1 MRPFLLALSL
11 VALGGLLTSA
21 AAPRA
26 HACSCAALTPTEY
39 VRQADVV
46 AIGKVIRLTTEEA
59 GAQPPDEDAIV
70 LVERYL
76 KGGGAREIAVDDPP
90 SSASCG
96 IFDAGS
102 LGKRYLLFLTGET
115 SPFETNLCS
124 RTAELAGEPGDQQLL
139 EDVAAITGSGS
150 PPGEGFPWL
159 PVIAPAAVFGA
170 VLLGASAFVLRRRII
185 GAG

>member
-1 MRPFLLALSL
+1 MKRLSLALSL

-26 HACSCAALTPTEY
+26 HACSCAALTAAEA
-39 VRQADVV
+39 VRQADIV

-59 GAQPPDEDAIV
+59 GGQPPDEDAMV

-76 KGGGAREIAVDDPP
+76 KGDGPREIAVDDPP

-102 LGKRYLLFLTGET
+102 LSKRYLLFLTGET
-115 SPFETNLCS
+115 SPFQTNLCS
-124 RTAELAGEPGDQQLL
+124 RTTELAGDR
-139 EDVAAITGSGS
+139 SGRR
-150 PPGEGFPWL
+150 
-159 PVIAPAAVFGA
+159 
-170 VLLGASAFVLRRRII
+170 LRRRPPRRFRVRPAPSYHRRRLG
-185 GAG
+185 GARPCLFPKPRPP